1 MTLNPVCDN
10 VETKQGVPLTVTGV
24 AQVKI
29 MKDKQFLG
37 IAAEQFLGKKEDEI
51 TDTILQ
57 TLEGHLR
64 AILGTLTVEEV
75 YKDRDQFANLVRE
88 IASPDVG
95 RMGIEILSFT
105 IKDVYDNVDYL
116 SSLGKTQTAAVKRD
130 AEIGVAQANR
140 DAGIREAECEKS
152 AMDIK
157 YSTDTKIEDNSRA
170 FKLQKANFDKEVNSA
185 KAEAQL
191 AYELQAAKIQQ
202 KIRNE
207 EIQIQVVERR
217 KQIEIE
223 EQEIMRKEKELTATV
238 RLPAEAEAY
247 KVQTVAEGN
256 RTKMVESAR
265 ADGEK
270 IRLIGAAEARA
281 VEAVGRAEAERMRMK
296 ASAYKQYGDAAILA
310 LVLESLPQIAAEVSA
325 PLAKTDEIVL
335 IGGNNNTTNEI
346 NKLVGTLP
354 PAVQATTTQPT

>member
-1 MTLNPVCDN
+1 M
-10 VETKQGVPLTVTGV
+10 G
-24 AQVKI
+24 AQVKV
-29 MKDKQFLG
+29 MKEDELLQT
-37 IAAEQFLGKKEDEI
+37 ASEQFLGKEVSEI
-51 TDTILQ
+51 QMTVLQ

-75 YKDRDQFANLVRE
+75 YKDRDQFAALVRE
-88 IASPDVG
+88 VAAPDVG

-105 IKDVYDNVDYL
+105 IKDVFDNVEYL
-116 SSLGKTQTAAVKRD
+116 ASLGKAQTAAVKRD
-130 AEIGVAQANR
+130 ADIGVAQANR

-157 YSTDTKIEDNSRA
+157 YSTDAKIDDNSRA

-223 EQEIMRKEKELTATV
+223 EQEIKRKEKELIATIK
-238 RLPAEAEAY
+238 LPAEAEGY
-247 KVQTVAEGN
+247 KVQTIAEGN

-265 ADGEK
+265 AEGEK
-270 IRLIGAAEARA
+270 IKLTGGAEAKA
-281 VEAVGRAEAERMRMK
+281 VEAVGRAEAESMRMK
-296 ASAYKQYGDAAILA
+296 ASAYKQYGDAAVMS
-310 LVLESLPQIAAEVSA
+310 LVLEALPSIAAEVAA
-325 PLAKTDEIVL
+325 PLSRTDEIVL
-335 IGGNNNTTNEI
+335 IGGNNNTTNEV

-354 PAVQATTTQPT
+354 PAIQALTGVDITGALGKIPGATMVR